1 MSQFRLAMY
10 LTTFSL
16 LFSLLTSI
24 NSLRILQ
31 IVPGF
36 TNSHVLFNYRL
47 AETLRYLG
55 HDVKM
60 WTQMEMAML
69 DTGNN
74 KLPEGVTE
82 YRIPIQFTDT
92 LKTEGLKVFQSMMF
106 ESGDAHDLWW
116 TGQEFK
122 DMRVEACEQML
133 RHDEKIYE
141 EFRKDG
147 FDLAIAH
154 FHDLC
159 PLAIAKKMNV
169 KRVIWIT
176 HGTSI
181 YDFSA
186 VQLGLRT
193 IPSSIPHP
201 LSSAG
206 FAQSFIDRVQNTLWH
221 LSLLDF
227 VNLPQNLLVD
237 ENLFYRGFVGPDED
251 DLWELAK
258 STVPSLLING
268 DRMLDFPRPLP
279 VHIAF
284 SGELGVRK
292 GKKAVMEK
300 WLEDIIEKPTDGLI
314 VFSLGTVSN
323 TTNMPV
329 QMINS
334 FLGAF
339 GKLSTYTILWRMEK
353 SVAGAEKYDN
363 VHLVKWLP
371 QKEIMRHPGMKL
383 MIAHGGYNSFLEA
396 AQAGIPAVLMPLF
409 ADQKINAKRAQRYGM
424 ATVLDKLDLTVDKVY
439 SAVKEALKPQY
450 SNNAKKLSAML
461 SDQVSTE
468 PYSALRY
475 SLKLA
480 TSSKPSLFTLKS
492 QRLSFLEFH
501 DLDILS
507 LLVFAVFILRC

>member
-1 MSQFRLAMY
+1 
-10 LTTFSL
+10 
-16 LFSLLTSI
+16 
-24 NSLRILQ
+24 
-31 IVPGF
+31 
-36 TNSHVLFNYRL
+36 
-47 AETLRYLG
+47 
-55 HDVKM
+55 M

-82 YRIPIQFTDT
+82 YRIPIHFTDT

-133 RHDEKIYE
+133 KHDESVYE
-141 EFRKDG
+141 EFRKEG
-147 FDLAIAH
+147 FDVAIAH

-169 KRVIWIT
+169 KRV
-176 HGTSI
+176 
-181 YDFSA
+181 
-186 VQLGLRT
+186 
-193 IPSSIPHP
+193 
-201 LSSAG
+201 AG
-206 FAQSFIDRVQNTLWH
+206 FAQSFMDRVQNTLWH

-227 VNLPQNLLVD
+227 VNLPQNLLID
-237 ENLFYRGFVGPDED
+237 ENIFYREFVGPDEE
-251 DLWELAK
+251 DLWDSAK
-258 STVPSLLING
+258 TTVPSLLING

-279 VHIAF
+279 LHIAF

-292 GKKAVMEK
+292 GKKVIMEK
-300 WLEDIIEKPTDGLI
+300 WLEEIIEKPSDGLI

-323 TTNMPV
+323 TTNMPS

-363 VHLVKWLP
+363 LHLVKWLP
-371 QKEIMRHPGMKL
+371 QKDIMRHPKMKL

-409 ADQKINAKRAQRYGM
+409 ADQKINSKRAQRYGM
-424 ATVLDKLDLTVDKVY
+424 ATVLNKLDLTVEKVY
-439 SAVKEALKPQY
+439 GAVKEALKPQY
-450 SNNAKKLSAML
+450 SENAKKLSAML

-480 TSSKPSLFTLKS
+480 TSPKPSLFTLKS
-492 QRLSFLEFH
+492 QHLSFLEFH
-501 DLDILS
+501 NLDIFSFVLLAKKKKKCSSERDS
-507 LLVFAVFILRC
+507 LDVFRNHSTKKSSCFEL

>member
-1 MSQFRLAMY
+1 MY
-10 LTTFSL
+10 LPIFCIFLSVVD
-16 LFSLLTSI
+16 
-24 NSLRILQ
+24 SLRILQ

-47 AETLRYLG
+47 AETLRFLG

-74 KLPEGVTE
+74 KLPEGVSE
-82 YRIPIQFTDT
+82 YRIPIHFTDT

-133 RHDEKIYE
+133 RHDESVYE
-141 EFRKDG
+141 DFRKDG
-147 FDLAIAH
+147 FDVAIAH

-181 YDFSA
+181 YEFSA

-193 IPSSIPHP
+193 IPSTIPHP

-206 FAQSFIDRVQNTLWH
+206 FSQLFLDRVQNTLWH

-237 ENLFYRGFVGPDED
+237 ENLFYREFVGADQD
-251 DLWELAK
+251 DLWDLAK
-258 STVPSLLING
+258 TTVPSLLING

-279 VHIAF
+279 IHIAF
-284 SGELGVRK
+284 SGELGVSK
-292 GKKAVMEK
+292 GKKLVMEK
-300 WLEDIIEKPTDGLI
+300 WLEDIIEKPSDGLI

-323 TTNMPV
+323 TTNMPA

-339 GKLSTYTILWRMEK
+339 GKLKTYTILWRMEK
-353 SVAGAEKYDN
+353 SVAGAEKYEN
-363 VHLVKWLP
+363 LHLVKWLP
-371 QKEIMRHPGMKL
+371 QKDIMRHPKMKL

-424 ATVLDKLDLTVDKVY
+424 ATVLDKLDLTINNVY
-439 SAVKEALKPQY
+439 GAIKEALKPEY
-450 SNNAKKLSAML
+450 STNAKKLSAML
-461 SDQVSTE
+461 SDQVARK

-480 TSSKPSLFTLKS
+480 TSPKPSLFTLKS
-492 QRLSFLEFH
+492 QHLSFLEFH
-501 DLDILS
+501 NLDIFS
-507 LLVFAVFILRC
+507 IVLLTAFIVCF